1 MTFSC
6 LIVCGRYTVSKQT
19 VHRLSLW
26 LRSGGQNGPTLWKT
40 IHIQTTTPTVHV
52 LIGPAYS
59 FEKELAVLDVLVAV
73 LFAFVSNHPRSPS
86 GFHTNYRSKV
96 PTRNDENIRMH
107 LKSSILK
114 RRPTALTSSRRAI
127 RFIWRSSG
135 WEVANP
141 GRTINVFRRE
151 EIIFLEK

>member
-1 MTFSC
+1 MDPHYGKPFTSKPQHPQFMFSSDQR
-6 LIVCGRYTVSKQT
+6 IHSK
-19 VHRLSLW
+19 
-26 LRSGGQNGPTLWKT
+26 RSSFYSTAC
-40 IHIQTTTPTVHV
+40 V
-52 LIGPAYS
+52 LV
-59 FEKELAVLDVLVAV
+59 AVLDVLVAV